1 MILYVQALHSELL
14 ALLLKDVSILLHPAS
29 ITTLSSDVTSSPLA
43 SHPLLQPLSALSD
56 LHHLF
61 STSISSAPKSLI
73 KRPSSNLPLPPT
85 LSSASQKIIFYI
97 AFLSDSNS
105 PVSID
110 EVRDISERV
119 GGEAEKRE
127 KEGKESKARIKNMK
141 EKMEEGKRKLA
152 EKQLVTP
159 SISGA
164 KIQEIE

>member
-1 MILYVQALHSELL
+1 M
-14 ALLLKDVSILLHPAS
+14 ALLLKDISLLLQPAS
-29 ITTLSSDVTSSPLA
+29 ITTLSAETTSPLA
-43 SHPLLQPLSALSD
+43 SHPLLQPLTALSD

-73 KRPSSNLPLPPT
+73 KRPSSNIPLPPT
-85 LSSASQKIIFYI
+85 LNSAAQKIIFYI
-97 AFLSDSNS
+97 AFLSDTNS
-105 PVSID
+105 PVSVD

-127 KEGKESKARIKNMK
+127 KEAKESKARIKNMK
-141 EKMEEGKRKLA
+141 EKMEQGKRKLA

-159 SISGA
+159 IFSGA